1 MPETSLSRRVA
12 EFAVNLNFD
21 AIPPDAVAEAKRF
34 LLDSV
39 GCAFGGYEAED
50 PQILLALTRELGG
63 TPQATVLGSGE
74 KTNVVNAAFLNALMV
89 RALDYNDIYW
99 EEDPSHPSDIMPA
112 AWALGEWRGLS
123 GKDLLLGIVLG
134 HEIEMRLCEIGK
146 PGIRE
151 RGWHHAT
158 LTGFAAPV
166 VAAKMLG
173 LSVDQ
178 TVNAVGISACH
189 TFTVGAVTAGVLTM
203 MKNTVDPM
211 ATRAGVEAALMAARG
226 FTGPEPIYEGRE
238 GLAHCLGDGWD
249 WEALTRT
256 LGQEFKITQCS
267 YKLFPTE
274 ALTHQPLSAALMIRD
289 KHGLTPEQI
298 ADVEIRTTKRGAE
311 ILCDRD
317 KYDPHSRE
325 TADHSLPYC
334 MARALVDGCVTPQAF
349 EAEAIRD
356 PHVLALAQK
365 IRGVV
370 DPEIDAAFPAKKTA
384 IVTITTTGGQTFTE
398 RVDHAKGSPQNPAS
412 DEELRAKFDALTHR
426 LSADKR
432 QRIADTIAHAEE
444 LPRVSDLMRMLVLD

>member
-1 MPETSLSRRVA
+1 VEKSLSRRVA
-12 EFAVNLNFD
+12 EFAVNLRFED
-21 AIPPDAVAEAKRF
+21 IPPEAVTEAKRL
-34 LLDSV
+34 LLDSI
-39 GCAFGGYEAED
+39 GCAFGGFEAED
-50 PQILLALTRELGG
+50 PLILLALTRELGG
-63 TPQATVLGSGE
+63 SPQATILGSGE

-89 RALDYNDIYW
+89 RALDYNDIHW
-99 EEDPSHPSDIMPA
+99 EEDPSHPTDIMPA

-123 GKDLLLGIVLG
+123 GKDLIVGIVLG

-173 LSVDQ
+173 LDVDQ

-189 TFTVGAVTAGVLTM
+189 TFTVGSVTAGVLTM

-226 FTGPEPIYEGRE
+226 YSGPEPIYEGRE

-249 WEALTRT
+249 WEALVGN
-256 LGQEFKITQCS
+256 LGHEFKITQCS

-274 ALTHQPLSAALMIRD
+274 ALTHQPLSAALMLREQ
-289 KHGLTPEQI
+289 HGLTPEKI
-298 ADVEIRTTKRGAE
+298 ASIEIRTTKRGAE
-311 ILCDRD
+311 ILCDSD

-325 TADHSLPYC
+325 TADHSLPHC
-334 MARALVDGCVTPQAF
+334 MARALIDGCVTPQAF
-349 EAEAIRD
+349 EGEAIRD
-356 PHVLALAQK
+356 PGVLALAKK
-365 IRGVV
+365 IRGVA

-384 IVTITTTGGQTFTE
+384 IVTITTTDGRSHTQ

-412 DEELRAKFDALTHR
+412 DNELRAKFDALTHM
-426 LSADKR
+426 LSPGKR
-432 QRIADTIAHAEE
+432 QQIVHAVQSAER
-444 LPRVSDLMRMLVLD
+444 LPRVADLMSLLRVD